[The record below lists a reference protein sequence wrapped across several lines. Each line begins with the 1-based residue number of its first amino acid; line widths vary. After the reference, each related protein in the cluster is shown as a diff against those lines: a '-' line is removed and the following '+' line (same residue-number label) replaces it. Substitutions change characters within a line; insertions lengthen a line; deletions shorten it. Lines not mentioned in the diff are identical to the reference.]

1 MEKQVNKN
9 SAKTKKTSTESAG
22 KSTGKFSKET
32 YLQWYESM
40 LLMRKFEEK
49 TGHLYI
55 QQKIRGFCHLYIG
68 QEALVA
74 GSESVIRRDDRVI
87 TAYRDHAHPIGR
99 GLHPKY
105 VMAEMMAKV
114 TGFSKGKGGSMH
126 IFSKEHNFFGGHGI
140 VGGQIPLGAGI
151 AFADKYNGNDN
162 VTLCYMGDGAV
173 RQGALHEAFN
183 MAMLWKL
190 PVIFIIE
197 NNNYAMG
204 TSVERTSNVHDLW
217 KIGLSYDMPSF
228 AVDGMTCEAV
238 HEAIEQ
244 AVHRARKGDGPTLL
258 EMKTY
263 RYKGH
268 SMSDAQTYRTKDEV
282 KEYQSQDP
290 IEKVLATIKEN
301 NWMSEAEI
309 AAVEQKV
316 DDIVAESVKFGE
328 ESPYPTAD
336 ELFKDV
342 YTQGDYPYIIE

>member
-1 MEKQVNKN
+1 MEKVVNK
-9 SAKTKKTSTESAG
+9 SKKAETLTDK
-22 KSTGKFSKET
+22 KSSEKFSKET
-32 YLQWYESM
+32 YIHWYESM

-74 GSESVIRRDDRVI
+74 GAVSAIRKDDNMI

-99 GLHPKY
+99 GMHPKY
-105 VMAEMMAKV
+105 VMAEMMAKI
-114 TGFSKGKGGSMH
+114 TGCSKGKGGSMH
-126 IFSKEHNFFGGHGI
+126 IFSKEYNFFGGHGI

-151 AFADKYNGNDN
+151 AFADKYNGNDK

-204 TSVERTSNVHDLW
+204 TSVERTSNVHDLY
-217 KIGLSYDMPSF
+217 KIGLSYDMPSK
-228 AVDGMTCEAV
+228 AVDGMTCETV
-238 HEAIEQ
+238 HEAIEEA
-244 AVHRARKGDGPTLL
+244 AVRARKGDGPTLL

-282 KEYQSQDP
+282 KEYIAKDP
-290 IEKVLATIKEN
+290 IEKVLATIKKN
-301 NWMSEAEI
+301 KWMSDADIEAAEKK
-309 AAVEQKV
+309 VE
-316 DDIVAESVKFGE
+316 DIVNESVQFGE

-342 YTQGDYPYIIE
+342 YDQADYPYITD

>member
-1 MEKQVNKN
+1 MEKVVTKN
-9 SAKTKKTSTESAG
+9 KKTETVAEA
-22 KSTGKFSKET
+22 KSTTKFSKET
-32 YLQWYESM
+32 YLKWYESM

-74 GSESVIRRDDRVI
+74 GAESAIRKEDKMI

-99 GLHPKY
+99 GMHPKY
-105 VMAEMMAKV
+105 IMAEMMAKV
-114 TGFSKGKGGSMH
+114 TGCSKGKGGSMH
-126 IFSKEHNFFGGHGI
+126 MFSKEFNFFGGHGI

-204 TSVERTSNVHDLW
+204 TSVERTSNVHELY
-217 KIGLSYDMPSF
+217 KIGLSYDMPSK
-228 AVDGMTCEAV
+228 AVDGMTCETV
-238 HEAIEQ
+238 HEAIEE
-244 AVHRARKGDGPTLL
+244 AVARARKGDGPTLL

-282 KEYQSQDP
+282 KEYQAQDP
-290 IEKVLATIKEN
+290 IEKVLATIKKN
-301 NWMSEAEI
+301 KWMNDSDIEAAEKR
-309 AAVEQKV
+309 VE
-316 DDIVAESVKFGE
+316 DIVAESVKFGE
-328 ESPYPTAD
+328 DSPYPTPD

-342 YTQGDYPYIIE
+342 YVQEDYPYIKE